1 MLEPIRQFALS
12 MLEAAGEV
20 DMIARRHFALF
31 LDFAE
36 QARPKL
42 RGPHE
47 AIWLAHLDRENDNL
61 RAAMAWALTIGAY
74 EGAVRLSWALLY
86 FWWTRSRFDEAH
98 QAMEQ
103 VLDKAVGISLTL
115 RIRAAIIAQAM
126 AYGQADHAAVD
137 RHIREVLT
145 LSAQAGGDLYGDAF
159 GTLGLGLAAMTR
171 GQHDIALERMEQS
184 LPLLETADEPAI
196 VAQVYTFLGTTLML
210 DGQYDAAAQRF
221 EQALLLANKIKDW
234 QSIYNAHYNLA
245 QLALAQHDYDLA
257 AQRFAQ
263 GVPLSLER
271 GDLVNIAF
279 CLEGL
284 VVVAGARG
292 QAERAARLLGA
303 AESLIERVGIRGHT
317 YYMPDRSL
325 FARIIADVQ
334 LQLGETAFA
343 AARQAGRAMQFEQV
357 IADVHL
363 HHA

>member
-1 MLEPIRQFALS
+1 
-12 MLEAAGEV
+12 
-20 DMIARRHFALF
+20 
-31 LDFAE
+31 
-36 QARPKL
+36 
-42 RGPHE
+42 
-47 AIWLAHLDRENDNL
+47 
-61 RAAMAWALTIGAY
+61 
-74 EGAVRLSWALLY
+74 
-86 FWWTRSRFDEAH
+86 
-98 QAMEQ
+98 
-103 VLDKAVGISLTL
+103 
-115 RIRAAIIAQAM
+115 M

-279 CLEGL
+279 CLEGM